1 MEWDF
6 GALGTAGRYKLLV
19 ALVTPR
25 PIAFVSTRGR
35 DGVDN
40 AAPFSFFN
48 VLADD
53 PPVVIVSIERR
64 LDGRSKDSGRNILET
79 GEFVVNMVDEDLLER
94 MHLCSVEFPSEVS
107 EFAQAGLTAAPA
119 RKVAAPLIAEAPV
132 SMECRLHTRVP
143 FEKRD
148 LLIGEIV
155 WLHVRDGSSIDR
167 RCASRPTTRPSAA
180 STRTSTRARA
190 TVSPW
195 IRTPTSRRCGGRV
208 GCDLPGGS
216 GSKPRRGHRRR

>member
-6 GALGTAGRYKLLV
+6 TALGTTQRYKLLV

-35 DGVDN
+35 DGADN

-48 VLADD
+48 VLGED

-64 LDGRSKDSGRNILET
+64 SDGRAKDSGRNILET
-79 GEFVVNMVDEDLLER
+79 GEFVVNMVDEGLLER
-94 MHLCSVEFPSEVS
+94 MHLCSVEFPPGVS
-107 EFAQAGLTAAPA
+107 EFAQAGLTPAPA
-119 RKVAAPLIAEAPV
+119 RKVAAPRIAEAPV

-148 LLIGEIV
+148 LVIGEIV
-155 WLHVRDGSSIDR
+155 WLHVRDGVVDPQTLR
-167 RCASRPTTRPSAA
+167 VAA
-180 STRTSTRARA
+180 DYAPVGRLYANHYTRTRDRVALDQNA
-190 TVSPW
+190 YVEAM
-195 IRTPTSRRCGGRV
+195 RRLGRV
-208 GCDLPGGS
+208 
-216 GSKPRRGHRRR
+216 

>member
-48 VLADD
+48 VLAED

-64 LDGRSKDSGRNILET
+64 SDGRSKDSGRNILET
-79 GEFVVNMVDEDLLER
+79 GEFVVNMVDEALLDR
-94 MHLCSVEFPSEVS
+94 MHLCSVEFPAEVS

-119 RKVAAPLIAEAPV
+119 RQVAAPRIAEAPV

-143 FEKRD
+143 FAKRD
-148 LLIGEIV
+148 LVIGEIV
-155 WLHVRDGSSIDR
+155 WLHVRDGIVDPQTLR
-167 RCASRPTTRPSAA
+167 VAPDYAPVGRLYANLY
-180 STRTSTRARA
+180 TRTRDRVALDQNAYSEAMRRLGRA
-190 TVSPW
+190 
-195 IRTPTSRRCGGRV
+195 
-208 GCDLPGGS
+208 
-216 GSKPRRGHRRR
+216 

>member
-35 DGVDN
+35 DGVEN

-48 VLADD
+48 VLAED

-64 LDGRSKDSGRNILET
+64 SDGRSKDSGRNVLET
-79 GEFVVNMVDEDLLER
+79 GEFVVNMVDEALLDR
-94 MHLCSVEFPSEVS
+94 MHLCSVEFPPEVS
-107 EFAQAGLTAAPA
+107 EFAQAGLTAAPS
-119 RKVAAPLIAEAPV
+119 RKVAAPRIAEAPV

-143 FEKRD
+143 FVKRD
-148 LLIGEIV
+148 LVIGEIV
-155 WLHVRDGSSIDR
+155 WLHVRDGIVDPQTLR
-167 RCASRPTTRPSAA
+167 VAPDYAPVGRLYANLY
-180 STRTSTRARA
+180 TRTRDRVALDQNAYVETMRRLGRA
-190 TVSPW
+190 
-195 IRTPTSRRCGGRV
+195 
-208 GCDLPGGS
+208 
-216 GSKPRRGHRRR
+216 